1 MQEEVRILERKR
13 NTLMKDAYQHSQ
25 VYDKMQRIIR
35 CCRTS
40 GNSDERLTEEDW
52 KQLVAETDMRWGN
65 ITLRLQEKYDL
76 TVDDIHVCCLYLTDF
91 STSHLRFLLGCS
103 RDSVYRK
110 GYNIL
115 EKKIGISRKASSL
128 RNFLKSF

>member
-1 MQEEVRILERKR
+1 
-13 NTLMKDAYQHSQ
+13 MKDAYQHSQ

-110 GYNIL
+110 GYSIL
-115 EKKIGISRKASSL
+115 KKKTGISHETSSL
-128 RNFLKSF
+128 KGIS